1 MIAEVAIVSAACVAI
16 AKLNLDAETAR
27 GHAAR
32 IVERAED
39 AMRAH
44 VERAAGMTAR
54 IDAVA
59 SQAQD
64 VTERVRK
71 VEGRLIGI
79 EQRVTR

>member
-16 AKLNLDAETAR
+16 AKLHLDAETAR
-27 GHAAR
+27 GRAAR
-32 IVERAED
+32 VVERAEE

-44 VERAAGMTAR
+44 VERASGMTAR
-54 IDAVA
+54 IDAAA

-64 VTERVRK
+64 LTERVRK
-71 VEGRLIGI
+71 VEGRLLGI